1 MHARVLKVPIA
12 PSTGVLC
19 IILYVHLEPAHHA
32 VHAACCTRLINL
44 NLSRV
49 SRNVKRHVPC
59 LLLPCRCPCG
69 RTAMFVLH
77 PIVVVVDH
85 SAQSSIL
92 SSADPD
98 SSRRKSDSSRAEHS
112 VRSVKDGD

>member
-1 MHARVLKVPIA
+1 
-12 PSTGVLC
+12 
-19 IILYVHLEPAHHA
+19 
-32 VHAACCTRLINL
+32 
-44 NLSRV
+44 
-49 SRNVKRHVPC
+49 
-59 LLLPCRCPCG
+59 
-69 RTAMFVLH
+69 MFVLH